1 MLGAVGIHEPRAV
14 PEIRIPFWGFLEKN
28 SSILM
33 LFGGSYHR
41 SLKLKVID
49 EAAQTAADEH
59 AVAEGTA
66 VAAASKM

>member
-1 MLGAVGIHEPRAV
+1 
-14 PEIRIPFWGFLEKN
+14 
-28 SSILM
+28 M